1 MNPCCDNPGRLRS
14 GEDRWK
20 ENPGNPDCEGN
31 ELVRSG
37 TMSYSLM
44 SSMHHEEHPIS
55 PSTVKQGKQ

>member
-37 TMSYSLM
+37 TMFLFTLNLQSWR
-44 SSMHHEEHPIS
+44 SSHDAS
-55 PSTVKQGKQ
+55 S